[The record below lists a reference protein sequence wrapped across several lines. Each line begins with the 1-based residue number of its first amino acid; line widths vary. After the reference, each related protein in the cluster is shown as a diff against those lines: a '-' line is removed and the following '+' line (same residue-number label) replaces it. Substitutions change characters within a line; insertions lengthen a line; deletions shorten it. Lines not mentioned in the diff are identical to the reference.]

1 MLGAGDQGTVYGY
14 ATNETSEKLPLPLV
28 LSHAIC
34 EKLDKVMKNGVIKDI
49 GPDGKA
55 QVTVEYEDDK
65 PKRIKTIVVSVQ
77 HGADKDLDV
86 LRNEVISQVLWPV
99 FEKYPFDDET
109 EILINPSGRFVEG
122 GPAADTGL
130 TGRKIMVDTYGGLAA
145 HGGGAFSGKE
155 QLVRILNPGDFT
167 GELALFRESIQEA
180 YAEAMSDTDVCMIS
194 RNDLQEFLLKYPTIS
209 LKILSE
215 FSNRLETSEKQTTRF
230 ATEKVDTRLALFL
243 AECMESGDGPMEIEL
258 PMSKKDL
265 ASYLG
270 TTPETIS
277 RKLADLENEG
287 YIKQKSGRKI
297 EILDLDGL
305 LLV

>member
-1 MLGAGDQGTVYGY
+1 MKNQHIKAHGHHGFSHTHHHGHELGSHDSCITVVPILNHLEG
-14 ATNETSEKLPLPLV
+14 EQME
-28 LSHAIC
+28 
-34 EKLDKVMKNGVIKDI
+34 EVMKVTKSTSYKKGEVLYREGDTSDSLYIVSK
-49 GPDGKA
+49 GKI
-55 QVTVEYEDDK
+55 
-65 PKRIKTIVVSVQ
+65 RIYRLS
-77 HGADKDLDV
+77 
-86 LRNEVISQVLWPV
+86 E
-99 FEKYPFDDET
+99 
-109 EILINPSGRFVEG
+109 
-122 GPAADTGL
+122 
-130 TGRKIMVDTYGGLAA
+130 
-145 HGGGAFSGKE
+145 SGKE

-167 GELALFRESIQEA
+167 GELALFRESIHEA
-180 YAEAMSDTDVCMIS
+180 YAEAMSETDVCMIS

-230 ATEKVDTRLALFL
+230 ATEKVETRLALFL
-243 AECMESGDGPMEIEL
+243 AECLESGDGPVEIEL

-277 RKLADLENEG
+277 RKLADLEDEG
-287 YIKQKSGRKI
+287 YIKQKTSRKI